1 MYTYTIKNNN
11 TLAIRNAKNGQLV
24 RTVTVDG
31 NIAGSPMVNSDIG
44 TVNVRKGNT
53 NKVYVTNLNNGSVK
67 KIFNV

>member
-1 MYTYTIKNNN
+1 MYSYTIKNNN

-31 NIAGSPMVNSDIG
+31 NIAGSPMVNGDIG

-53 NKVYVTNLNNGSVK
+53 NKVYVTNLYNGSVK